1 MRKTGL
7 GSTYM
12 QKTCLTYKID
22 TQSGPDHLCFNPIGA
37 NLCLGILPPFRRHE
51 WFKRITQTT
60 VFDSFFQWYS
70 FFTPKRELLL
80 SLPLLLT
87 KERVSDSL
95 QSDGSYLL
103 FCMSKSLFSPLKKT
117 SDSLP
122 SIWTKE
128 RREWFALFH
137 EQIIIWILFYLY
149 CVYKKSNLKGVKK
162 SKFHSIIILFL
173 GYF

>member
-1 MRKTGL
+1 MCSWAHVKKKQTASLGLAVKTWQHFGTGMRKTGL

-12 QKTCLTYKID
+12 QKTCLSYKVD

-60 VFDSFFQWYS
+60 VFDSFLQWYS

-103 FCMSKSLFSPLKKT
+103 FCMSKSLFSPQKKRAIRSRRSGQK
-117 SDSLP
+117 SDGSDL
-122 SIWTKE
+122 
-128 RREWFALFH
+128 LF
-137 EQIIIWILFYLY
+137 FM
-149 CVYKKSNLKGVKK
+149 
-162 SKFHSIIILFL
+162 SK
-173 GYF
+173 

>member
-1 MRKTGL
+1 
-7 GSTYM
+7 M
-12 QKTCLTYKID
+12 QKTCLTYKVD

-60 VFDSFFQWYS
+60 VFDSFLQWYS

-103 FCMSKSLFSPLKKT
+103 FCMSKSLFSPQKK
-117 SDSLP
+117 
-122 SIWTKE
+122 KNE
-128 RREWFALFH
+128 RFAPVDLDKRATGVICSFSWANNNMDFVLFIFCI
-137 EQIIIWILFYLY
+137 QKI
-149 CVYKKSNLKGVKK
+149 KS
-162 SKFHSIIILFL
+162 
-173 GYF
+173 